1 MTSAGESMTAQRQ
14 PTVHVIFTTHWD
26 REWIQTF
33 EQYRFRLVNLLDRV
47 IEILS
52 AEPEICFVMDGQ
64 TIVLEDYLAVRPDQ
78 RARLQRLA
86 RAGRILFGPWYVL
99 ADQFLEG
106 PEATIRNLQLGFR
119 DAAAFGGPMM
129 EGYVP
134 DSFGSIATLP
144 LLLNGFGIR
153 AANFGRGRANV
164 SNRDLLFRWRWHD
177 GSEVLA
183 LNRGYAN
190 ALGIAYPDIWHNLDD
205 APADPRAATIA
216 AANALKNE
224 QPVSP
229 VDCYYFSAGVDHME
243 LRPGM
248 SRILQALNENLPAH
262 FISSSPDRY
271 AADAAARIQATGQVL
286 QVAAGEMRGE
296 APDWMDLNG
305 VLSTHAEIKRRNR
318 RCEILLGQVLEPL
331 AAVYE
336 QRQNRSVQH
345 HLEHAWRLLI
355 QNHPHDSIC
364 ACSRDDVIDDILA
377 RFRNVEDLATILHQR
392 LMHELLP
399 HSPADAEITPA
410 VVLFNPSVARGVS
423 PFQAIVRVPTRLAA
437 ERFDLLDSDGKRIG
451 TAQRLAVKQ
460 ADLESYYQVN
470 EDLPQLVSKTPP
482 AGRADRQCYSLLE
495 IRGVADFGR
504 TAGFQALQLA
514 PAIQATSAN
523 PEFEAHAH
531 QLGNS
536 LVELL
541 FAADGSVTLCERAT
555 GRRWS
560 QLGYYQD
567 LADLG
572 DTYDYRPLANDTALE
587 TRGGQAEIAAA
598 EVDDFSATVRVTTT
612 LRIPVRSQAQGR
624 SAETEAH
631 RITTDYTLYAGSP
644 VVHVHVQVVNRALNH
659 RLRVGVPCHALPP
672 VRAGGHFA
680 VMTRAWTRPNDKF
693 PSRSLLDFLH
703 VGEEA
708 GLGILVHG
716 LYEYQALGNETA
728 GEVLLTLFRS
738 VETIG
743 PAAGCNYPVEHAKCL
758 GEQTAEFALTPS
770 ASLRETM
777 DRASAYTVPV
787 TAEGCVSSGPEPGLP
802 RELLQAEGAPVVTCF
817 KRAADGKGLIVRA
830 FNPGGEKAPLHLR
843 CGLRWSRASRVN
855 LAEQPAEGVKPACS
869 KKTMTLEF
877 QPYEVITLRLQ

>member
-1 MTSAGESMTAQRQ
+1 MTRPHQ
-14 PTVHVIFTTHWD
+14 PTVHVVFTTHWD
-26 REWIQTF
+26 REWVQTF

-47 IEILS
+47 IEILR
-52 AEPEICFVMDGQ
+52 AEPEIRFVMDGQ

-78 RARLQRLA
+78 RARLQRLS

-153 AANFGRGRANV
+153 AANFGRGRANG

-183 LNRGYAN
+183 LNRGYAG
-190 ALGIAYPDIWHNLDD
+190 ALGIAYPDIWRNLDD
-205 APADPRAATIA
+205 APADPVAATIA
-216 AANALKNE
+216 ATNVLKSE
-224 QPVSP
+224 QTVSP
-229 VDCYYFSAGVDHME
+229 VDCYYFSVGVDHME

-248 SRILQALNENLPAH
+248 SRILQALNSNLPAH
-262 FISSSPDRY
+262 FISSTPERY
-271 AADAAARIQATGQVL
+271 AADAAARLRETGQVL
-286 QVAAGEMRGE
+286 QVATGEMRGE

-318 RCEILLGQVLEPL
+318 ACEIMLAQVIEPL

-336 QRQNRSVQH
+336 IKQKRPVQH
-345 HLEHAWRLLI
+345 HLDHAWRLLI

-364 ACSRDDVIDDILA
+364 ACSRDAVIDDILA
-377 RFRNVEDLATILHQR
+377 RFRNVEDLSTLLRQR

-399 HSPADAEITPA
+399 HPPADTETKPV
-410 VVLFNPSVARGVS
+410 VVLFNPAVARGVS
-423 PFQAIVRVPTRLAA
+423 PFQAVVRVPTRLAD
-437 ERFDLLDSDGKRIG
+437 ERFDLLNSDRKKIG
-451 TAQRLAVKQ
+451 TAQRLAIKQ

-470 EDLPQLVSKTPP
+470 EDLPKLVSKTP
-482 AGRADRQCYSLLE
+482 ATGRADRQCYSLLE
-495 IRGVADFGR
+495 IRGVTDFGQA
-504 TAGFQALQLA
+504 AGFQTLQLA
-514 PAIQATSAN
+514 PLTAATHAH
-523 PEFEAHAH
+523 PEFEAHTNR
-531 QLGNS
+531 LRND

-541 FAADGSVTLCERAT
+541 FATDGSVTLCERAT
-555 GRRWS
+555 GRHWS
-560 QLGYYQD
+560 HLGYYQN

-572 DTYDYRPLANDTALE
+572 DTYDYQPLAPDTPLE
-587 TRGGQAEIAAA
+587 TRGGQAEIAAD
-598 EVDDFSATVRVTTT
+598 EMDDFSATVRVTTT

-624 SAETEAH
+624 ATETETH
-631 RITTDYTLYAGSP
+631 RIMTAFTLYAGSP
-644 VVHVHVQVVNRALNH
+644 VVHVRVQVVNRALNH
-659 RLRVGVPCHALPP
+659 RLRVGFPCHGTPP
-672 VRAGGHFA
+672 VAAGGHFA
-680 VMTRAWTRPNDKF
+680 VMTRAWTRPNDKY
-693 PSRSLLDFLH
+693 PSRPLLDFLH

-708 GLGILVHG
+708 GLGILVRG
-716 LYEYQALGNETA
+716 MYEYQALGNETD

-743 PAAGCNYPVEHAKCL
+743 PAAGCNYPVEHAKSL
-758 GEQTAEFALTPS
+758 GIQTAEFALTPS

-777 DRASAYTVPV
+777 DRASAYIVPV
-787 TAEGCVSSGPEPGLP
+787 TAEGCLSAGLDLNLP
-802 RELLQAEGAPVVTCF
+802 SKLLQADGAPVVTCF

-830 FNPGGEKAPLHLR
+830 FNPGGEKAFLHLR
-843 CGLRWSRASRVN
+843 CGLRWSKASRVN
-855 LAEQPAEGVKPACS
+855 LAEEPAEGATPACS

-877 QPYEVITLRLQ
+877 QPYEVITLRLK